1 MAKQKTAPNKRGRIR
16 FPDQEI
22 HRSAVDVKDIQR
34 ASTGSTATIHE
45 LTSGAWT
52 TAPEVCCLTR
62 GSLYRRR

>member
-1 MAKQKTAPNKRGRIR
+1 MAKQKTARNKRGRVR

-34 ASTGSTATIHE
+34 ASTGSIATIQE

-52 TAPEVCCLTR
+52 TAPEVLCLTR